1 MLDKEDK
8 EWIERLALNPWQH
21 LGDQVLDNEEK
32 NPYEDLISLRG
43 GCSLLVNDNSV
54 HLVDVG
60 VQIRE
65 SLEAI
70 WYYVNKLNKPLTCI
84 FLSHKQAETQYFL
97 EHYIYLKN
105 CHPERFN
112 FQLVCHQKNI
122 NLAMSGTFYGLIQDE
137 EFIKLDGRSYFLAKA
152 PGHSRRGDHMIIM
165 EMRHKILFFGTLL
178 QPQGE
183 SYEYC
188 TFVTPI
194 SNHFNPDLV
203 YKSILFL
210 KSLPFEAGVSLHG
223 EVLDHSR
230 TYRWMEITQKIIERT
245 SHYVRKSVWES
256 TPSDNEVNDFRE
268 LAREV
273 YLQLA
278 IERNLDLDA
287 AYKRLDEDEE
297 SFELY
302 DRPMINFFIRK
313 FQS

>member
-1 MLDKEDK
+1 MLNSEDK
-8 EWIERLALNPWQH
+8 QWIDKLVCDPWENLNDH
-21 LGDQVLDNEEK
+21 ILDNEEK
-32 NPYEDLISLRG
+32 SPYNDLISVQG
-43 GCSLLVNDNSV
+43 GCSLLVNDKSV

-60 VQIRE
+60 IKIRD
-65 SLEAI
+65 SLRAI
-70 WYYVNKLNKPLTCI
+70 WYHVNKLNKPLTCI
-84 FLSHKQAETQYFL
+84 FLSHKQPETQHFL
-97 EHYIYLKN
+97 EHYQYLQQ
-105 CHPERFN
+105 HDPDRFN
-112 FQLVCHQKNI
+112 FQLVCHQKNRP
-122 NLAMSGTFYGLIQDE
+122 LAMKGTFYGLVQDE

-152 PGHSRRGDHMIIM
+152 PGHSQRGDHMVIM
-165 EMRHKILFFGTLL
+165 EMKNKILFFGTLL

-188 TFVTPI
+188 TFITPI

-210 KSLPFEAGVSLHG
+210 KSLPFEAGISLHG

-245 SHYVRKSVWES
+245 SHYVRKSIWES
-256 TPSDNEVNDFRE
+256 KPKENELEYFRE

-278 IERNLDLDA
+278 IERNLDLDV
-287 AYKRLDEDEE
+287 AYKRLNDEE
-297 SFELY
+297 DSFERF

>member
-1 MLDKEDK
+1 MITIEDK
-8 EWIERLALNPWQH
+8 KWIEQLVRSPWQE
-21 LGDQVLDNEEK
+21 LSDQVLDNQEES
-32 NPYEDLISLRG
+32 PYNDLISVHG
-43 GCSLLVNDNSV
+43 GCTLLVNDNSV

-60 VQIRE
+60 VQVRE
-65 SLEAI
+65 SLRAI
-70 WYYVNKLNKPLTCI
+70 WYHVNKLNKPLTCI
-84 FLSHKQAETQYFL
+84 FLSHKQPNTRHFL
-97 EHYIYLKN
+97 EYYKYLEN
-105 CHPERFN
+105 YEPERFN
-112 FQLVCHQKNI
+112 FQLVCHQKNR
-122 NLAMSGTFYGLIQDE
+122 NLAMKSTFYGLVQDE

-152 PGHSRRGDHMIIM
+152 AGHSQRGDHMVIM
-165 EMRHKILFFGTLL
+165 EMKHKILFFGTLL

-203 YKSILFL
+203 YRSILFL

-245 SHYVRKSVWES
+245 SHYVRKSIWKS
-256 TPSDNEVNDFRE
+256 KPSDNEVNDFRE

-278 IERNLDLDA
+278 IERNLDLDV
-287 AYKRLDEDEE
+287 AYRRLNQDEE